1 MTSVSAIKYTQ
12 KSKFPHLDV
21 TTLTEASRTGAGVCA
36 LESSYVEWVVS
47 ETFPEVNI
55 VHCTATDNADGCL
68 NMLENEDCFLMVS
81 DELILRQIQADEPN
95 FEMTGEQMNRQ
106 LLAWP
111 VSKNLDPTISFL
123 LNKWIYAAISNQVID
138 ELYFEYFEKKLCP
151 IGTAGKNCELPCDP
165 DHGASNAAGECICES
180 IRWAGG
186 RSIHSPLVCLK

>member
-106 LLAWP
+106 LLKFIADFLALNPNGRIP
-111 VSKNLDPTISFL
+111 VIVDREEGDFAVFESGAILIYLAEKTGRLMPTDV
-123 LNKWIYAAISNQVID
+123 K
-138 ELYFEYFEKKLCP
+138 
-151 IGTAGKNCELPCDP
+151 
-165 DHGASNAAGECICES
+165 
-180 IRWAGG
+180 G
-186 RSIHSPLVCLK
+186 RSLVIQWLMFQMGGIGPMQGQAVTFERLLS